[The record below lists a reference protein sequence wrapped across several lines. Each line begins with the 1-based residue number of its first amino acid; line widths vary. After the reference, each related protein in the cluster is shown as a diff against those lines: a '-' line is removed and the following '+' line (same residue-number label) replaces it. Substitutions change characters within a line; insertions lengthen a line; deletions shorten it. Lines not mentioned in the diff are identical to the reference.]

1 MILGEDYS
9 FRDDIKADTV
19 PIQIK
24 TGVYKDVVVR
34 FDNISVKEND
44 DMSATVS
51 FVYELLE
58 MGNFTETKLRAD
70 ENFQIHVGKILNSL
84 IMESLNESGC

>member
-58 MGNFTETKLRAD
+58 MGNFTETKLRSD
-70 ENFQIHVGKILNSL
+70 ENFQIYAGKILNSL

>member
-51 FVYELLE
+51 FVYEILE
-58 MGNFTETKLRAD
+58 MGNFTETKLRSD
-70 ENFQIHVGKILNSL
+70 ENFQIYAGKILNSL

>member
-70 ENFQIHVGKILNSL
+70 ENFQIYAGKILNSL
-84 IMESLNESGC
+84 IMESLNEPGC

>member
-58 MGNFTETKLRAD
+58 MGNFTETKLRSD
-70 ENFQIHVGKILNSL
+70 ENFQIYAGKILNSL
-84 IMESLNESGC
+84 IMESLNELGC